1 MLIGASMAAFPDAF
15 PGWLQI
21 LAIGIAIITIGV
33 GLTLVWTDLSKFAS
47 VVGLR
52 PSWIGPIISLVGLA
66 IILSLGLWYFYQAP
80 KDAFSGSSVGIVLV
94 AAILV
99 VSFVFLTG
107 RLGLPPPIVADQTG
121 SEALVQSA
129 PTASFKAGDGAIPS
143 QIETEKTANPQAN
156 RDLLILLNYAVYQS
170 TVLMLDDL
178 LRSAPEGIS
187 AGPLELG
194 GDFATKN
201 EDSKGFIALVR
212 RKLDPGS
219 HRRSNFESEMFHAE
233 KEAETQVEQTP
244 PEQRPAGI
252 DHLALRRYAIAHLQ
266 CAKAIVFLQNEKR
279 EAEENLLSQRSNLL
293 KQYTLRNPG

>member
-1 MLIGASMAAFPDAF
+1 MAISDEKKRLLERWTLLAGGVEMLIGASMAAFPDAF

-129 PTASFKAGDGAIPS
+129 PTASFKAGDGAIP
-143 QIETEKTANPQAN
+143 
-156 RDLLILLNYAVYQS
+156 
-170 TVLMLDDL
+170 
-178 LRSAPEGIS
+178 
-187 AGPLELG
+187 
-194 GDFATKN
+194 
-201 EDSKGFIALVR
+201 
-212 RKLDPGS
+212 
-219 HRRSNFESEMFHAE
+219 
-233 KEAETQVEQTP
+233 
-244 PEQRPAGI
+244 
-252 DHLALRRYAIAHLQ
+252 
-266 CAKAIVFLQNEKR
+266 
-279 EAEENLLSQRSNLL
+279 
-293 KQYTLRNPG
+293 